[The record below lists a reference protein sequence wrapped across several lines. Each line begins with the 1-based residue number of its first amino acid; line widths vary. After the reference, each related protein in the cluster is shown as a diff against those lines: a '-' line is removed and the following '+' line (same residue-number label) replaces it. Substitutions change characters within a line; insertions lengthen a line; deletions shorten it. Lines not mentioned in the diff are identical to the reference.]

1 MLLHIDNITTYY
13 GKGEALRGV
22 SLTVEEGEIVALLG
36 ANGAGKST
44 TLLTVSGIIRPHEG
58 AIIYRDTVISK
69 EKSSEI
75 VKMGIAHCPEGRA
88 LFPDM
93 TVQDN
98 LILGAFLRRD
108 KDGIQEDIEGVY
120 LHFPRLKERFK
131 QQAGSLSGG
140 EQQMLAIGRALM
152 SKPVLLM
159 MDEPSLG
166 LSPILVEEMIEIIQ
180 DINKGGISVLLV
192 EQNVGATLEIA
203 DRGYVLETGKVAF
216 SGTREELLNND
227 DIRKAYL
234 GG

>member
-1 MLLHIDNITTYY
+1 MLLTIDNITTYY
-13 GKGEALRGV
+13 GKGQALRGV
-22 SLTVEEGEIVALLG
+22 SLTVDEGEIVALLG

-44 TLLTVSGIIRPHEG
+44 TLLTVSGIVRPHEG
-58 AIIYRDTVISK
+58 TIIYREKVINK

-98 LILGAFLRRD
+98 LNLGAFLRNG
-108 KDGIQEDIEGVY
+108 KEGIAEDLERVY
-120 LHFPRLKERFK
+120 GHFPRLKERLK

-152 SKPVLLM
+152 SRPVLLM
-159 MDEPSLG
+159 MDEPSFG
-166 LSPILVEEMIEIIQ
+166 LSPILVEEMFEIIK
-180 DINKGGISVLLV
+180 DINKEGISVLIV
-192 EQNVGATLEIA
+192 EQNVGATLEVA
-203 DRGYVLETGKVAF
+203 DRGYVIETGRVTF
-216 SGTREELLNND
+216 SGTREELMNND